1 MRCAQEAETA
11 PGFDLWA
18 PTYASDAEELGWAA
32 PQQAAAL
39 LAPLLPA
46 LAARR
51 PTPLRGL
58 DAGCGTGLMAPL
70 WREMGVTEVVGLDLS
85 LGMLEEARQLQFYQ
99 QLLHAP
105 LDEPLPLADSAV
117 DVIACVGVLSYVR
130 PEARGAALA
139 EFIRLSS
146 VGGLVAFSHRTDY
159 LYAYRPPHECSTEAK
174 PCCWAAQGGSGLG

>member
-1 MRCAQEAETA
+1 
-11 PGFDLWA
+11 
-18 PTYASDAEELGWAA
+18 
-32 PQQAAAL
+32 
-39 LAPLLPA
+39 
-46 LAARR
+46 
-51 PTPLRGL
+51 
-58 DAGCGTGLMAPL
+58 MAPL

-105 LDEPLPLADSAV
+105 LDEPLPLADSAF

-146 VGGLVAFSHRTDY
+146 AGGLVAFSHRTDY
-159 LYAYRPPHECSTEAK
+159 LCASRPCLVP
-174 PCCWAAQGGSGLG
+174 Q